1 MQVSFLVELASHR
14 SRELG
19 FTPIQLSPADRV
31 RLEASEST
39 RDLLFILAT
48 EPTATLSSHPALSMS
63 MAANRPAYG
72 GQGYYLHLC
81 STTVSDEL
89 DALREILVR
98 AP

>member
-48 EPTATLSSHPALSMS
+48 EPTATLSSHPALIMS

-72 GQGYYLHLC
+72 RC

-89 DALREILVR
+89 DALQEILVR